1 MIFEM
6 LTKQRFDN
14 HIVIIQPQNL
24 CLKLFETICLCLV
37 YKINL
42 SLVKQLAW
50 DGCNSSKYI
59 VRSIL
64 RCECFINHIFLSTLT
79 LASIITIC
87 YVKKSKMNYFKPPNN
102 HRIICLH
109 TLWSMQGYTPLKPTI
124 QVVIIIKLD
133 SIVKRRI
140 MNSFQV

>member
-1 MIFEM
+1 MIFGT
-6 LTKQRFDN
+6 LTKRRVDN

-24 CLKLFETICLCLV
+24 CLKLFKTICLCLV

-42 SLVKQLAW
+42 SLLKQLDW
-50 DGCNSSKYI
+50 DGCNSSNYI

-87 YVKKSKMNYFKPPNN
+87 YVKKSKMNYFKPSNN
-102 HRIICLH
+102 HRILCLH
-109 TLWSMQGYTPLKPTI
+109 TLRSMQGYTPLKPTI